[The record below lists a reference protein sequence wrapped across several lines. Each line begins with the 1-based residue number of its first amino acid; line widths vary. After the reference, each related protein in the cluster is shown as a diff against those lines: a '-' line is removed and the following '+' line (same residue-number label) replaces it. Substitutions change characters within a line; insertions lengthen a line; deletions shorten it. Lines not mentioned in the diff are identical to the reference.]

1 MKLSSGRLTHCSIAG
16 ATTIDATYSII
27 YIYIYT
33 LTHRSIIVLVKTN
46 VYGTCK
52 NICFTRM
59 RVFYD
64 HVRDR

>member
-16 ATTIDATYSII
+16 ATTTDATYSIR
-27 YIYIYT
+27 YIYR
-33 LTHRSIIVLVKTN
+33 LTHRSTIVLVKTN
-46 VYGTCK
+46 VYGTCQ
-52 NICFTRM
+52 NIRVTRM

>member
-16 ATTIDATYSII
+16 ATTIDAAYSIR
-27 YIYIYT
+27 YIYIYR
-33 LTHRSIIVLVKTN
+33 LTHRSTIVLVKTN
-46 VYGTCK
+46 VYGTCQ
-52 NICFTRM
+52 NIRVTRM

>member
-16 ATTIDATYSII
+16 ATTIDAAYSSR
-27 YIYIYT
+27 YIYIYR
-33 LTHRSIIVLVKTN
+33 LTHRSTIVLVKTN